1 MPNNHP
7 TAATI
12 WEGQFQGVPN
22 NGNMSLTVTYN
33 KYNAIGNPYPST
45 ISANTFI
52 DTNYITEALYFW
64 RKTNNVASS
73 SYATYTKA
81 GATANNGDSNSITP
95 NGTIQVGQGLIYKA
109 TSATLT
115 FTNAMR
121 TSNTANQFLKT
132 KATAEKSRIWLNLSK
147 NKEPVNQMMLAYM
160 EGATVG
166 IDPAI
171 DGRYFNDNPTALNSL
186 VEDQEFVIQG
196 RSPFENT
203 DVVPLAFKA
212 DTGGNFAIEIDHV
225 DGLFSSS
232 QDIILKDNHTGVE
245 TDLKNSSYTFTE
257 SAGTDNTRF
266 SLKYQKTLGI
276 KNTKFNKNSI
286 VV

>member
-1 MPNNHP
+1 MSSPVANQKLQSFSPATLATRFYNYNPSTDKYNIIALPASINFNTATGYLIRIPNNHP

-22 NGNMSLTVTYN
+22 NGNMSLTVAYN

-160 EGATVG
+160 EEQQLESTQQLMV
-166 IDPAI
+166 D
-171 DGRYFNDNPTALNSL
+171 TSTT
-186 VEDQEFVIQG
+186 IQQ
-196 RSPFENT
+196 P
-203 DVVPLAFKA
+203 
-212 DTGGNFAIEIDHV
+212 
-225 DGLFSSS
+225 
-232 QDIILKDNHTGVE
+232 
-245 TDLKNSSYTFTE
+245 
-257 SAGTDNTRF
+257 
-266 SLKYQKTLGI
+266 
-276 KNTKFNKNSI
+276 
-286 VV
+286 